1 MEIVNETY
9 RQINLGDRPLARR
22 RYRFSEIRKVKLKD
36 DGSLTSSILLH
47 IRRQEKKYAEE
58 SGLLSARQP
67 VRDSV
72 YDEYTSSLS
81 MTSESFMGFSERER
95 LDAGEDVS
103 VEQAAIVPPK
113 QPRLKRLQ
121 AKISDRVFDYSE
133 IEQEKVEQEI
143 DQLVNADGYYNE
155 VEPADIDVDYKEERH
170 INKPALIAAAALI
183 IYIILI
189 LKF

>member
-1 MEIVNETY
+1 LEIVNETY

-58 SGLLSARQP
+58 SGLLGARQP

-103 VEQAAIVPPK
+103 VEQAVIVPPK